1 MQRRNA
7 KRRCLQGRS
16 GSYTV
21 RESKII
27 GEDGVEREIKLAD
40 KLKAL
45 DMLGR
50 HLAMWNDKL
59 QLSGMEEEKSKLDSL
74 IKQIS
79 GGG

>member
-1 MQRRNA
+1 M
-7 KRRCLQGRS
+7 KVKS
-16 GSYTV
+16 F
-21 RESKII
+21 

-59 QLSGMEEEKSKLDSL
+59 QLSGMEEEKSKLDS
-74 IKQIS
+74 
-79 GGG
+79 

>member
-1 MQRRNA
+1 M
-7 KRRCLQGRS
+7 
-16 GSYTV
+16 
-21 RESKII
+21 
-27 GEDGVEREIKLAD
+27 EREIKLAD

-50 HLAMWNDKL
+50 LGNDDDKL